1 MVYDDRKDKGSEIG
15 ESNTRGGEADEKWE
29 MDRRGGYQF
38 LNIDQVLYPKKFQRF
53 SKIPH
58 NRSIIRKHNNLLIFM

>member
-29 MDRRGGYQF
+29 IDRRGGYQF
-38 LNIDQVLYPKKFQRF
+38 LNIDQVLYPKKFQ
-53 SKIPH
+53 
-58 NRSIIRKHNNLLIFM
+58 